1 MEMSLSVAMSLRSA
15 PLTASACRTPSRTTE
30 EGAEWSARRAVCSTA
45 DSERFAAGVHL
56 LEKRLASGDRMASWR
71 RGPWLS

>member
-1 MEMSLSVAMSLRSA
+1 MSPSVAMSIWSA

-30 EGAEWSARRAVCSTA
+30 EVAEWSARRASCGTA
-45 DSERFAAGVHL
+45 ESERFAAGVQL
-56 LEKRLASGDRMASWR
+56 LEKRLASGDRMARWR